1 MEEQLELQETYTTTT
16 LRLILHNDNVNSFQ
30 RVIVVIVLLM
40 GYDVIR
46 AEQLA
51 TIAHHKG
58 TATLME
64 GKDID
69 YLLMMQMLFRNENL
83 TVTIE

>member
-1 MEEQLELQETYTTTT
+1 M
-16 LRLILHNDNVNSFQ
+16 
-30 RVIVVIVLLM
+30 VIVLLM

-58 TATLME
+58 TATLIE
-64 GKDID
+64 NKDID

-83 TVTIE
+83 TVTIA